1 MPLSSLSTSG
11 GRRTL
16 AVLCCLVLFLFAVY
30 LGAIGILLP
39 ALGKTF
45 GLGPAVEGRIF
56 PANFGGFVIA
66 VLACGVLS
74 DKIGR
79 RRVLLG
85 AIFVYAVAL
94 GLAGFA
100 RSFGT
105 VLAAFALIGAG
116 GGAMETVASA
126 LAADLFPQKRAAI
139 LNALQVAFGAGAVVS
154 PLLAHKLLTL
164 GTDWH
169 RLFLGVALA
178 NLVLLALMAR
188 QQVPAPAHPAEA
200 LDRAAPLAVLRQ
212 PAFLVLCG
220 CQALY
225 VGAETGFSSWLPSYF
240 GHLPGGAAWAGI
252 VVSGF
257 WVTMTVGRAAVGGGV
272 FGLPLTRLACGLALG
287 GAAASGCDAAD
298 GERSPCPGLRFG
310 NGLVFF
316 RHLWAGSGGGREP
329 VSKFFG
335 NSLRR
340 GCRGWW
346 GRRRGSAVG
355 GGNADWDGVGLARGA
370 GAGSGIRAG
379 AGPAAAFGKAAFVA
393 RTGTR
398 CFFSAFVQ
406 YAIYKDAGCRKRFR
420 RYWCGRAAREHFASR
435 TSRTDVRPEVRH
447 WGGWAFNGLAG
458 HGCGVSDA
466 DV

>member
-1 MPLSSLSTSG
+1 M
-11 GRRTL
+11 
-16 AVLCCLVLFLFAVY
+16 
-30 LGAIGILLP
+30 
-39 ALGKTF
+39 
-45 GLGPAVEGRIF
+45 EGRIF

-94 GLAGFA
+94 VLAGFA

-287 GAAASGCDAAD
+287 GAAASGAMLLTASVPLALACAL
-298 GERSPCPGLRFG
+298 GTGLCFSG
-310 NGLVFF
+310 IFGLV
-316 RHLWAGSGGGREP
+316 LAEAGNRFPNSSGTVFGGVVAAGGAGGAAVP
-329 VSKFFG
+329 
-335 NSLRR
+335 
-340 GCRGWW
+340 W
-346 GRRRGSAVG
+346 AVG
-355 GGNADWDGVGLARGA
+355 TLTGTAWGWRGA
-370 GAGSGIRAG
+370 LALV
-379 AGPAAAFGKAAFVA
+379 PA
-393 RTGTR
+393 
-398 CFFSAFVQ
+398 SAL
-406 YAIYKDAGCRKRFR
+406 ALGLLLLSDKRR
-420 RYWCGRAAREHFASR
+420 
-435 TSRTDVRPEVRH
+435 
-447 WGGWAFNGLAG
+447 L
-458 HGCGVSDA
+458 
-466 DV
+466 